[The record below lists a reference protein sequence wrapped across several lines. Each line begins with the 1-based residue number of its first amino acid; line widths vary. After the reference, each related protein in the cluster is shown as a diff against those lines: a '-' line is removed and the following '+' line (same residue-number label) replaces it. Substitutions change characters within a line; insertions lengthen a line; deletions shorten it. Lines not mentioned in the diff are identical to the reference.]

1 MISNAT
7 AKWTD
12 SQTEN
17 SLENINLTVI
27 PGRLVAIIGP
37 VGSGKVM
44 IKLQTNNSLNTMVKL
59 YLFVLQ
65 SSLLQA
71 ILRELPLSEGNI
83 SVRGVVSYASQE
95 PWLFAGS
102 VQQNILFGLP
112 MDKERYK
119 KVCNKNL

>member
-1 MISNAT
+1 MGNENVNEQLNDLGIVISNAT

-44 IKLQTNNSLNTMVKL
+44 IKLQKIIIRTL
-59 YLFVLQ
+59 
-65 SSLLQA
+65 
-71 ILRELPLSEGNI
+71 
-83 SVRGVVSYASQE
+83 
-95 PWLFAGS
+95 
-102 VQQNILFGLP
+102 
-112 MDKERYK
+112 
-119 KVCNKNL
+119 

>member
-1 MISNAT
+1 
-7 AKWTD
+7 
-12 SQTEN
+12 
-17 SLENINLTVI
+17 
-27 PGRLVAIIGP
+27 
-37 VGSGKVM
+37 
-44 IKLQTNNSLNTMVKL
+44 
-59 YLFVLQ
+59 
-65 SSLLQA
+65 LLQA

-119 KVCNKNL
+119 KVCCGVIHRLMLVFIFLY